1 MDGGEDGRREG
12 HAATEPRQAP
22 ARGRSFMATAAV
34 LFLVSLGLVAVGV
47 SSLQGQRSVMP
58 QYQYTTTTTVGCG
71 CCGAVGCYCT
81 GQCGA
86 VAGPGML
93 YGGPPLGTQAAVT
106 PDWTDVVTSLTREVS
121 EDTAEIAGLKAT
133 VLRQLLLKSVSI
145 VSLFRQD
152 SRALTFKN
160 KYLYCEFT
168 QERELGVDFEECV

>member
-1 MDGGEDGRREG
+1 
-12 HAATEPRQAP
+12 
-22 ARGRSFMATAAV
+22 
-34 LFLVSLGLVAVGV
+34 
-47 SSLQGQRSVMP
+47 
-58 QYQYTTTTTVGCG
+58 
-71 CCGAVGCYCT
+71 
-81 GQCGA
+81 
-86 VAGPGML
+86 ML